1 MKLNKYQEAAVLDES
16 NACLV
21 RANVGSGKTT
31 VLIEKIKYLHEQKC
45 ISLEDMVILTFTNK
59 AADEI
64 RERLKLFEMDKKAE
78 DCLYGTFHGIALK
91 LLQNVL
97 PVQELGYTE
106 EFQVCL
112 PEEELELAVRL
123 IKENNLKIKYKNRL
137 RKRLDQK
144 KRTEVLS
151 RNNYQDDFSQL
162 VELLAEEKQK
172 QNKMSYE
179 DLLINATKLLECHKE
194 LLPDIK

>member
-1 MKLNKYQEAAVLDES
+1 M
-16 NACLV
+16 
-21 RANVGSGKTT
+21 
-31 VLIEKIKYLHEQKC
+31 
-45 ISLEDMVILTFTNK
+45 
-59 AADEI
+59 
-64 RERLKLFEMDKKAE
+64 
-78 DCLYGTFHGIALK
+78 
-91 LLQNVL
+91 
-97 PVQELGYTE
+97 
-106 EFQVCL
+106 
-112 PEEELELAVRL
+112 RL